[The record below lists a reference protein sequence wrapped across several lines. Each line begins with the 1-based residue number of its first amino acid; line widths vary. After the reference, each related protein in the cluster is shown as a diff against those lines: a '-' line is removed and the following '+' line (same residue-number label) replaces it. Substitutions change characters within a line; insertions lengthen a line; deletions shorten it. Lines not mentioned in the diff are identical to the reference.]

1 MSEASSDADGLAL
14 QMSSDSIDR
23 FLRENGMDLSLR
35 TPSGSG
41 GDDDDL
47 SLLRAG
53 GHPHDEPLSL
63 DDFAPPRSGSSTT
76 SPPARTTS
84 AMHEHSSESSLRFG
98 SLIRASQGSMFE
110 SKTQDEPPTLRGPP
124 YSQLP
129 RHRASESTSRLSIPQ
144 STEPLRR
151 QSSTSSR
158 STVPRDVPVRRVL
171 SLASTSSN
179 ASHERRT
186 ESGLRAVS
194 WSGLPASSSSSSGSE
209 RMHRD
214 ELDDPVS
221 EAGSVFVATPPP
233 GLPRTSPPPLRTVP
247 TPLQTSPRRL
257 VTPPTRSPSPQRAS
271 SPDDEWSTLTTL
283 LLQHGLPRVE
293 FVPADAVGCAVV
305 PEKAS
310 LISVVHD
317 LVSQLERRGQI
328 IQDLV
333 LDATRNSKEQSKT
346 ESHVHLH
353 EKKIADLTSSLAV
366 AHADIKQLQR
376 ERDTLKTKT
385 DQDMRAWRVQRAKL
399 EQQVKVS
406 EHRVKA
412 KELLIDRM
420 QQKIQSQMDKDEL
433 AKSRDKTLFQ
443 KFTQREPRKTSAS
456 DHQTIELIRMYETQ
470 RASMADEITA
480 LQAQVRDLC
489 ADVRAKDNR
498 TPVVGAGAPENELLE
513 RFEVAR
519 REQERAA
526 ALLRQRESRIQDQI
540 GTIEAELRHTKE
552 SLQELQDENANL
564 HLEVESR
571 PTIPAF
577 KAAQRRIHQ
586 LERQLAD
593 HKLAMDEATDL
604 DELRK
609 HTGTAALIQRDRLNA
624 KLALN
629 RLNALPRET
638 AVEIVKEVC
647 RELDLSDVTLIVPSL
662 HKLCAVVQAVPRME
676 RFVRDVTAVVGGA
689 ALEAVVPSL
698 QKMQAELQELAG
710 LRSFRQAIL
719 QSLQRRAGAVTT
731 PETPETT
738 ETTETTDSNV
748 TSVVQRRVLATIV
761 ELVDFETHFLQDKE
775 MYTHA
780 LHNVE
785 NRPDVLINK
794 MVQHFR
800 HLFGVK
806 TMEGVF
812 PKINE
817 VFLFVNKMNSALD
830 ELKTTL
836 QLPLS
841 TSVTATLAALHDKV
855 GASTPTASDR
865 PPKLAPNYVVDRR
878 SENDVVG
885 LQQVRLYCH
894 IIKQLKDELG
904 ATTDDEIVPRT
915 KRLMEL
921 LSLSL
926 HNSQP

>member
-1 MSEASSDADGLAL
+1 MSVASSDGLAL

-23 FLRENGMDLSLR
+23 FLRENGMDLSLH
-35 TPSGSG
+35 TPSGS

-63 DDFAPPRSGSSTT
+63 DDFAPPRSSSSTT
-76 SPPARTTS
+76 SPPAHATG

-110 SKTQDEPPTLRGPP
+110 SKTQDEPPALRGPP

-129 RHRASESTSRLSIPQ
+129 RHRASESASRPSIPH
-144 STEPLRR
+144 SAEPLRR

-179 ASHERRT
+179 ASHERQA

-194 WSGLPASSSSSSGSE
+194 WSGLQASSSSSSGSE

-214 ELDDPVS
+214 ELDDPLS
-221 EAGSVFVATPPP
+221 EPGSVFVATPPP
-233 GLPRTSPPPLRTVP
+233 GPPRTSPPPLRTALA
-247 TPLQTSPRRL
+247 PLQTSPTRL

-271 SPDDEWSTLTTL
+271 TPDDEWSTLTTL
-283 LLQHGLPRVE
+283 LLQHGLPRVD
-293 FVPADAVGCAVV
+293 FVPADAAGCAVV

-333 LDATRNSKEQSKT
+333 LDATRNTKEQSKT

-376 ERDTLKTKT
+376 ERDALKTKT
-385 DQDMRAWRVQRAKL
+385 DQDARTWKVQRAKL

-420 QQKIQSQMDKDEL
+420 QHKIQSQMDKDEL
-433 AKSRDKTLFQ
+433 AKSRDKSLFQ
-443 KFTQREPRKTSAS
+443 KFTQREPRKNSAS

-470 RASMADEITA
+470 RASMADEIA
-480 LQAQVRDLC
+480 SLQAQVRDLC
-489 ADVRAKDNR
+489 ADVRAKENKA
-498 TPVVGAGAPENELLE
+498 PVVGAGAPEHVLLE

-526 ALLRQRESRIQDQI
+526 SMLRQRESRIQDQI
-540 GTIEAELRHTKE
+540 GTIEAELRHTKA
-552 SLQELQDENANL
+552 SLKELQDENANL

-593 HKLAMDEATDL
+593 HKLAMDEAKDL

-662 HKLCAVVQAVPRME
+662 RKLCVVVQAVPRME
-676 RFVRDVTAVVGGA
+676 RFIRDVTAVVGGV

-698 QKMQAELQELAG
+698 QKMQAELQELAT

-719 QSLQRRAGAVTT
+719 QTLQKRAGAVTT
-731 PETPETT
+731 PDAPETT
-738 ETTETTDSNV
+738 EANV
-748 TSVVQRRVLATIV
+748 TSVVHRRALATIG
-761 ELVDFETHFLQDKE
+761 ELVEFETHFLQDKE

-785 NRPDVLINK
+785 NRPDVLVNK

-836 QLPLS
+836 QLPPS
-841 TSVTATLAALHDKV
+841 TSVTATLAALQDKV

-865 PPKLAPNYVVDRR
+865 PPKLSENYVVDRR

-894 IIKQLKDELG
+894 IIKQLKEELG

-926 HNSQP
+926 HTTQP